1 MRATPAL
8 LALFAAVC
16 VLTGSGASALA
27 SLIAQDDFE
36 SYPIGQ
42 LEPDVGS
49 TPSGGIGWAEPWDV
63 LNSERSR
70 VKIVSHTMSYI
81 AGTVYSHGGL
91 QALRLEPGNDSGG
104 ILLLSRSPGTLTGTV
119 YVSMLLQAPTILQNT
134 GGNTTDDFLQFG
146 MDSSVTNPRVS
157 GGVAHPSGNPN
168 PYFFA
173 RTTTTAGNSTFGS
186 TVVDPA
192 QTYLVVLKF
201 SGGYDRTDVYINPT
215 SNDESAHTPIT
226 RTGTSGA
233 TTLSQ
238 LIFRTARHE
247 SGLDWYYIDNVM
259 VGTTFADVVP
269 IPEPSAFALYL
280 TACIL
285 PLAMLAGRRRL
296 PGAVFQPP
304 TE

>member
-1 MRATPAL
+1 M
-8 LALFAAVC
+8 LAVGC
-16 VLTGSGASALA
+16 VLVFGGASALA
-27 SLIAQDDFE
+27 GLIAQDDFE
-36 SYPIGQ
+36 SYPLGQ
-42 LEPDVGS
+42 LEPASGS
-49 TPSGGIGWAEPWDV
+49 APYGGTGWATVWNV
-63 LNSERSR
+63 LDAERAR
-70 VKIVSHTMSYI
+70 VQVVAHTMSYI
-81 AGTVYSHGGL
+81 AGTVYSQGGSK
-91 QALRLEPGNDSGG
+91 ALRLEPGNDSSGM
-104 ILLLSRSPGTLTGTV
+104 LLMSRSPGTLTGTV
-119 YVSMLLQAPTILQNT
+119 YVSLLLQAPTILQNT

-173 RTTTTAGNSTFGS
+173 RTTATAGNSTFG
-186 TVVDPA
+186 TVAVDPA

-201 SGGYDRTDVYINPT
+201 SGGYDRTDVYINPV

-233 TTLSQ
+233 TTLSE

-269 IPEPSAFALYL
+269 IPEPSSLALWL
-280 TACIL
+280 LSAATL
-285 PLAMLAGRRRL
+285 SLAMLAGRRSC
-296 PGAVFQPP
+296 GALGQS
-304 TE
+304 TARQ